1 MTFEISRTPTLEA
14 VATGDDLQLE
24 TELKARTAAVI
35 EEADQQGDVRAAA
48 EMLAASRERLVHLRR
63 AERRLSE
70 YGKEVEEK
78 VTALRES
85 ALDALIATAVA
96 GEKPEFKPLTEVGTW
111 ESRARAISRAIQ
123 RLVETLLP
131 VAEWT
136 ALREE
141 SHWMMAKSR
150 ALEQMAQERAEKLLG
165 QMRDAVME
173 EMVLPVDLSKGVS
186 GALLGQAAELRSRA
200 IQISENAD
208 RIEKMPGF
216 RR

>member
-1 MTFEISRTPTLEA
+1 MSFEISRTPTLEA
-14 VATGDDLQLE
+14 VSNSDETQLE
-24 TELKARTAAVI
+24 ADLKARTSAAI
-35 EEADQQGDVRAAA
+35 EQVDEQEDVKTAA
-48 EMLAASRERLVHLRR
+48 ETLLSSREKLAKLRR
-63 AERRLSE
+63 AERWLSQ
-70 YGKEVEEK
+70 YAKEVEEK
-78 VTALRES
+78 VTSLREP
-85 ALDALIATAVA
+85 ALDALIDAAAA
-96 GEKPEFKPLTEVGTW
+96 GGKPEFKPLTEVGTW

-141 SHWMMAKSR
+141 SHWMTAKSR
-150 ALEQMAQERAEKLLG
+150 ALERMAQGRAEKLLG

-186 GALLGQAAELRSRA
+186 GALLGHAAELRSRA

-208 RIEKMPGF
+208 RIEKMRGF